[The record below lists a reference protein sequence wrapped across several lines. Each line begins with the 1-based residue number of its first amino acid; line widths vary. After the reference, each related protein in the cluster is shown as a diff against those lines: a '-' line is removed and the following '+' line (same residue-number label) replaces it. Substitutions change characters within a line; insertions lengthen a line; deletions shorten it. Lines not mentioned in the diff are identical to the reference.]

1 MANSKD
7 PVRVLIVDD
16 TAFMRRA
23 LVDIFSRD
31 ADINVVGVAS
41 HGQEAIEAIE
51 LLSPDVITMDV
62 DMPVMDGITAIK
74 YIMVKNPKP
83 IIMIS
88 GMGGHGPVTL
98 EAFKLGAVDFL
109 QKPSGTISLDIHSQ
123 AEQLCMA
130 VKQAVTVDARHIKRA
145 RLRMPVI
152 SPVPVTGR
160 ANGLLIF
167 LALKGAC
174 GQVMRTLMHLKSSL
188 PVSILVIHDMPPEV
202 LKSYATALSRH
213 VPWGIRVDE
222 RGMLQTPVQEEGFE
236 DLSCDIAERF
246 CSERGVAH
254 FYRLAPND
262 DLDLF
267 LLAVAEKLR
276 EKALVVLFGGP
287 SDAGIE
293 GMAAVA
299 EAGGVSLAMSP
310 DICIYPHATKH
321 AIESGAA
328 VQVQTENDLWNRL
341 DIFSSRLKFAVGAN
355 EDVQQQPLTV
365 TDAAMESS
373 HAGALPEQEGL
384 EIRTDETSAPLEMT
398 L

>member
-23 LVDIFSRD
+23 LVDIFSKD

-130 VKQAVTVDARHIKRA
+130 VKQAVTVNARRIKRA
-145 RLRMPVI
+145 RLRAPAI
-152 SPVPVTGR
+152 SPAPVTGS
-160 ANGLLIF
+160 ADGLLIF

-174 GQVMRTLMHLKSSL
+174 GQVMRTLMHIKPSL

-202 LKSYATALSRH
+202 LKSYATALSRY

-222 RGMLQTPVQEEGFE
+222 RGILQIPVQEEVFE
-236 DLSCDIAERF
+236 ALSCDIFDRF
-246 CSERGVAH
+246 CSEQGVAH
-254 FYRLAPND
+254 FYRLNSND

-267 LLAVAEKLR
+267 LLAVAEKLG
-276 EKALVVLFGGP
+276 EKAFAVLFGGP
-287 SDAGIE
+287 SDVGIE

-299 EAGGVSLAMSP
+299 RAGGISLAMSP
-310 DICIYPHATKH
+310 DICIYPYATRQ

-328 VQVQTENDLWNRL
+328 TQVQTENDLWNRI
-341 DIFSSRLKFAVGAN
+341 DIFGRSLKFTVGVA
-355 EDVQQQPLTV
+355 EEAQQQAV
-365 TDAAMESS
+365 TAQ
-373 HAGALPEQEGL
+373 G
-384 EIRTDETSAPLEMT
+384 SAV
-398 L
+398 

>member
-1 MANSKD
+1 M
-7 PVRVLIVDD
+7 LIVDD

-23 LVDIFSRD
+23 LVDIFSKD
-31 ADINVVGVAS
+31 EEINVVGVAS

-109 QKPSGTISLDIHSQ
+109 QKPSGTISLDIHAQ

-130 VKQAVTVDARHIKRA
+130 VKQAVSVNARHIKRA
-145 RLRMPVI
+145 RLRVPVI
-152 SPVPVTGR
+152 SPAPVTGA

-174 GQVMRTLMHLKSSL
+174 GQVMRVLMHIKSSL
-188 PVSILVIHDMPPEV
+188 PVSILVIHDMPAEV

-222 RGMLQTPVQEEGFE
+222 RGLLQVPLQEEGFE
-236 DLSCDIAERF
+236 ELSWDIFDRF
-246 CSERGVAH
+246 CSEQGVAY
-254 FYRLAPND
+254 FYRLAPNN

-267 LLAVAEKLR
+267 LLAVAERLG
-276 EKALVVLFGGP
+276 EKALVALFGGP
-287 SDAGIE
+287 SDIGIE
-293 GMAAVA
+293 GMAAVSN
-299 EAGGVSLAMSP
+299 AGGISLAMSP
-310 DICIYPHATKH
+310 NICIYPHATMQ

-328 VQVQTENDLWNRL
+328 IEVQTENDLWNRM
-341 DIFSSRLKFAVGAN
+341 DVFGRSLKFMVDAT
-355 EDVQQQPLTV
+355 EDAQQQAVTV
-365 TDAAMESS
+365 KGAVVEPSNAA
-373 HAGALPEQEGL
+373 ALSEQEDL
-384 EIRTDETSAPLEMT
+384 NTCTDETSVPLEMT

>member
-23 LVDIFSRD
+23 LVDIFSKD
-31 ADINVVGVAS
+31 EEINVVGVAS

-74 YIMVKNPKP
+74 YIMIKNPRP

-123 AEQLCMA
+123 AEQLCTA
-130 VKQAVTVDARHIKRA
+130 VKQAVTVNARHIKRA
-145 RLRMPVI
+145 RLKMPVI
-152 SPVPVTGR
+152 SPAPVTGS

-174 GQVMRTLMHLKSSL
+174 GQVMRTLLHTKSSL
-188 PVSILVIHDMPPEV
+188 PVSILVIHDMPAEV

-222 RGMLQTPVQEEGFE
+222 RGLLQIPLQEEGFE
-236 DLSCDIAERF
+236 DLSWDIFNRF
-246 CSERGVAH
+246 CSQQGVAH
-254 FYRLAPND
+254 FYRLAEND
-262 DLDLF
+262 DLDSF
-267 LLAVAEKLR
+267 LLAVSERLK
-276 EKALVVLFGGP
+276 EKALAVLFGGP
-287 SDAGIE
+287 SDTGIK
-293 GMAAVA
+293 GMTAISN
-299 EAGGVSLAMSP
+299 AGGISLAMSP
-310 DICIYPHATKH
+310 DICIYPQATMQ

-328 VQVQTENDLWNRL
+328 IQVQTENDLWNRI
-341 DIFSSRLKFAVGAN
+341 DIFGRSLKFTVDAT
-355 EDVQQQPLTV
+355 EDVQQQLATAKGAAV
-365 TDAAMESS
+365 ASSDAA
-373 HAGALPEQEGL
+373 ALPEQEGVNMCID
-384 EIRTDETSAPLEMT
+384 EISSPLEMT

>member
-23 LVDIFSRD
+23 LVDIFSKD

-74 YIMVKNPKP
+74 YIMVKNPRP

-123 AEQLCMA
+123 AEHLCKA
-130 VKQAVTVDARHIKRA
+130 VKEAVAVNVRHIKRA

-152 SPVPVTGR
+152 SQAPVAGP

-174 GQVMRTLMHLKSSL
+174 GQVMRTLMHIKPSL

-222 RGMLQTPVQEEGFE
+222 RGMLQMPVQEEGFE
-236 DLSCDIAERF
+236 DVACDIFDRF
-246 CSERGVAH
+246 CSEQGVAH
-254 FYRLAPND
+254 FYRLIPND

-267 LLAVAEKLR
+267 LLAVAEKLG
-276 EKALVVLFGGP
+276 EKALAVLFGGP

-293 GMAAVA
+293 GLAAVA
-299 EAGGVSLAMSP
+299 KAGGVSLAMSP
-310 DICIYPHATKH
+310 DICIYPNATRH

-328 VQVQTENDLWNRL
+328 IQVQTENDIWNRI
-341 DIFSSRLKFAVGAN
+341 DIFGRRLKFTVDTTEDAQRQTALVNDAVGPSNTA
-355 EDVQQQPLTV
+355 
-365 TDAAMESS
+365 
-373 HAGALPEQEGL
+373 ALPEQEGVCA
-384 EIRTDETSAPLEMT
+384 DETSAPLEMT

>member
-1 MANSKD
+1 MANLKD

-23 LVDIFSRD
+23 LVDIFSKD
-31 ADINVVGVAS
+31 SEINVVGVAS
-41 HGQEAIEAIE
+41 HGQEALEAIE

-74 YIMVKNPKP
+74 YIMVKNPRP

-88 GMGGHGPVTL
+88 GMGGYGPVTL

-109 QKPSGTISLDIHSQ
+109 QKPSGTISMDIHSQ
-123 AEQLCMA
+123 AEQLCTA
-130 VKQAVTVDARHIKRA
+130 VKQAVTVDVKHIKRA
-145 RLRMPVI
+145 RLRMPMI
-152 SPVPVTGR
+152 SPAPLTGP
-160 ANGLLIF
+160 ASGLLIF

-174 GQVMRTLMHLKSSL
+174 GQVMRTLVHLKSSL

-222 RGMLQTPVQEEGFE
+222 RGLLCISTQEEGFE
-236 DLSCDIAERF
+236 DASCDIYSRF
-246 CSERGVAH
+246 CSEQGVAH

-267 LLAVAEKLR
+267 LLTVAGKLGEKS
-276 EKALVVLFGGP
+276 LVVLFGGP
-287 SDAGIE
+287 SETGVK
-293 GMAAVA
+293 GMAAVLA
-299 EAGGVSLAMSP
+299 AGGTSLAMSP
-310 DICIYPHATKH
+310 DICIYPTASRY

-328 VQVQTENDLWNRL
+328 IPVQTENDLWNRL
-341 DIFSSRLKFAVGAN
+341 DIFSRRLKFTAETVEETTN
-355 EDVQQQPLTV
+355 QEQPGSSTV
-365 TDAAMESS
+365 KLSDLLS
-373 HAGALPEQEGL
+373 PEKKDTMDNYLDKTIEPL
-384 EIRTDETSAPLEMT
+384 EITP
-398 L
+398 